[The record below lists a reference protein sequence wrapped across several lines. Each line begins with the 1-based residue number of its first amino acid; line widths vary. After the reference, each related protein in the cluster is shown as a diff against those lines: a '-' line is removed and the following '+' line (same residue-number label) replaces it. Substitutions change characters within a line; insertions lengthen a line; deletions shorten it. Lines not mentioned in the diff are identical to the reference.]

1 MAADYGYLRVDGDEE
16 CDDDKD
22 AYQVFAGYGLNQ
34 YIAVEDGYIDFG
46 N

>member
-1 MAADYGYLRVDGDEE
+1 MAANYGYLRVDGDEE
-16 CDDDKD
+16 FDNDKD
-22 AYQVFAGYGLNQ
+22 AYQVFAGYGFNQ